1 MSRHNKWSKIKHQK
15 AIDDKKKGAA
25 FTRVVKNITVAV
37 KEKGSDPAVNF
48 KLRLAIDQA
57 KSVNMP
63 KENIERAIERAS
75 GGAGGSNFSPLLF
88 EGFTPGGAAIIIESL
103 SDNSTRTANEIK
115 LIFSK
120 NGGTLGAVKW
130 MFDYFGVL
138 AIVGESV
145 TNQDDFELQM
155 IEAEALDIKTDE
167 GSIIVYTKPHD
178 LEKIKNIAETLGAK
192 VEYAGLNWVPK
203 EKIALPDKTKE
214 TLFEQFL
221 DILDESEEV
230 GEYYTNIL

>member
-1 MSRHNKWSKIKHQK
+1 M
-15 AIDDKKKGAA
+15 ATDKKKGAA

-37 KEKGSDPAVNF
+37 KEKGSDPATNF

-63 KENIERAIERAS
+63 KDNIDRAIERAS
-75 GGAGGSNFSPLLF
+75 GSAGGSNFSPLVF
-88 EGFTPGGAAIIIESL
+88 EGFTPGGGAIIIESL

-138 AIVGESV
+138 AIAGDSV
-145 TNQDDFELQM
+145 KDRDNFELQM
-155 IEAEALDIKTDE
+155 IEAGAVDIKNDE
-167 GSIIVYTKPHD
+167 GVVVIYTNPQD
-178 LEKIKNIAETLGAK
+178 LEKIKNAAETLGAK
-192 VEYAGLNWVPK
+192 VDYAGLNWVPK
-203 EKIALPDKTKE
+203 EKIALPDPSKE
-214 TLFEQFL
+214 TLFEQFFEL
-221 DILDESEEV
+221 LDESEEV
-230 GEYYTNIL
+230 GEYYTNII

>member
-1 MSRHNKWSKIKHQK
+1 MSRHNKWSKIKGQK

-37 KEKGSDPAVNF
+37 KEKGSNPATNF
-48 KLRLAIDQA
+48 KLRLAMDQA

-75 GGAGGSNFSPLLF
+75 GGAGGGNFSPLLF
-88 EGFTPGGAAIIIESL
+88 EGFTPGGAAIIIETL
-103 SDNSTRTANEIK
+103 SDNSTRTSNEIK

-120 NGGTLGAVKW
+120 HGGSLGAVKW

-138 AIVGESV
+138 AVAGDSV
-145 TNQDDFELQM
+145 KDKDNFELQM
-155 IEAEALDIKTDE
+155 IEAGANDIKEEE

-178 LEKIKNIAETLGAK
+178 LEKIKNAAEAFGAK
-192 VEYAGLNWVPK
+192 VDYAGLNWVAK
-203 EKIALPDKTKE
+203 EKIALPDTSKE

-221 DILDESEEV
+221 ELLDESEEV

>member
-37 KEKGSDPAVNF
+37 KEKGSDPVVNF

-63 KENIERAIERAS
+63 KDNIDRAIERAS
-75 GGAGGSNFSPLLF
+75 GGAGGSNFSPLVF
-88 EGFTPGGAAIIIESL
+88 EGFTPGGAAIVIESL

-138 AIVGESV
+138 AVAGESV
-145 TNQDDFELQM
+145 TDKDNFELQI
-155 IEAEALDIKTDE
+155 IEAGATDIKEEED
-167 GSIIVYTKPHD
+167 SIIVYTKSHD
-178 LEKIKNIAETLGAK
+178 LEKIKNAAELTGAK
-192 VEYAGLNWVPK
+192 VDYVGLNWVAK
-203 EKIALPDKTKE
+203 EKIALPDQSKE
-214 TLFEQFL
+214 SLFENFL
-221 DILDESEEV
+221 ELLDESEEV
-230 GEYYTNIL
+230 GEYYTNVI

>member
-1 MSRHNKWSKIKHQK
+1 MSRHNKWSKIKGQK

-37 KEKGSDPAVNF
+37 KEKGGNPATNF
-48 KLRLAIDQA
+48 KLRLAMDQA
-57 KSVNMP
+57 KAVNMP
-63 KENIERAIERAS
+63 KENVERAIERAS
-75 GGAGGSNFSPLLF
+75 GGGEGGNFSPLLF
-88 EGFTPGGAAIIIESL
+88 EGFAPGGAAIVIESL

-120 NGGTLGAVKW
+120 HNGSLGAVKW

-138 AIVGESV
+138 AVPDESIKDKD
-145 TNQDDFELQM
+145 NFELQM
-155 IEAEALDIKTDE
+155 IEADVAEIKKEE
-167 GSIIVYTKPHD
+167 GNVVIYTNPHD
-178 LEKIKNIAETLGAK
+178 LEKIKNMIEASGAK
-192 VEYAGLNWVPK
+192 VDYAGLNWVAK
-203 EKIALPDKTKE
+203 EKIELPDKSKE

-221 DILDESEEV
+221 ELLDESEEV

>member
-1 MSRHNKWSKIKHQK
+1 MSRHNKWSKIKRQK
-15 AIDDKKKGAA
+15 GIDDKKKGAA
-25 FTRVVKNITVAV
+25 FTRVVKNIAMAV
-37 KEKGSDPAVNF
+37 REKGPDPAANF

-63 KENIERAIERAS
+63 KENIDRAIERAA
-75 GGAGGSNFSPLLF
+75 GAAGGGDLSLLIF
-88 EGFTPGGAAIIIESL
+88 EGFTPGGGAIIIENL

-120 NGGTLGAVKW
+120 HGGTLGAVKW
-130 MFDYFGVL
+130 MFDYYGVL
-138 AIVGESV
+138 AIPFESAA
-145 TNQDDFELQM
+145 NQDEFELAM
-155 IEAEALDIKTDE
+155 IEAGAVDIKNDE

-178 LEKIKNIAETLGAK
+178 LEKIKNAAEATGAK

-203 EKIALPDKTKE
+203 EKIELPDKSKE

-221 DILDESEEV
+221 ELLDESEEV
-230 GEYYTNIL
+230 GEYYTNVL

>member
-1 MSRHNKWSKIKHQK
+1 MSRHNKWSKIKGQK

-37 KEKGSDPAVNF
+37 KEKGSNPTINF
-48 KLRLAIDQA
+48 KLRLAMDQA
-57 KSVNMP
+57 KAVNMP

-88 EGFTPGGAAIIIESL
+88 EGFTPGGGAIMIESL

-120 NGGTLGAVKW
+120 NGGALGAVKW
-130 MFDYFGVL
+130 LFDYFGVL
-138 AIVGESV
+138 ALDGQSIKDKD
-145 TNQDDFELQM
+145 NFELAM
-155 IEAEALDIKTDE
+155 IEAGAADIKSDE
-167 GSIIVYTKPHD
+167 GAMVIYTKPQD
-178 LEKIKNIAETLGAK
+178 LEKIKNAAETLSAK

-203 EKIALPDKTKE
+203 EKIELPDKTKE
-214 TLFEQFL
+214 ALFEQFL
-221 DILDESEEV
+221 ELLDESEEV
-230 GEYYTNIL
+230 GEYYTNVV

>member
-1 MSRHNKWSKIKHQK
+1 MSRHNKWSKIKGQK

-37 KEKGSDPAVNF
+37 KEKGGNPATNF
-48 KLRLAIDQA
+48 KLRLAMDQA
-57 KSVNMP
+57 KAVNMP
-63 KENIERAIERAS
+63 KENIDRAIERAS
-75 GGAGGSNFSPLLF
+75 GAASGSNFTPLVF
-88 EGFTPGGAAIIIESL
+88 DGFTPGGGAIMIESL

-138 AIVGESV
+138 AVAGDSV
-145 TNQDDFELQM
+145 QSPENFELGM
-155 IEAEALDIKTDE
+155 IEAGAIDIKNEE
-167 GSIIVYTKPHD
+167 GGTIVYTKPQD
-178 LEKIKNIAETLGAK
+178 LEKIKNTAEALGAK
-192 VEYAGLNWVPK
+192 IEYAGLNWAPK
-203 EKIALPDKTKE
+203 DKIELPDKSKE

-221 DILDESEEV
+221 EILDESEEV